1 MFIAWIKA
9 ARLRTLPLAMC
20 GILIGSLLAYH
31 FGTFQL
37 YVMVLC
43 LLTAF
48 FLQVLSNFAND
59 YGDFKKGTDN
69 ENRIGPART
78 LQEGLITEQQ
88 MKKALI
94 ITSLLAFISGI
105 ALIAVSLQH
114 AGLKSMLFFLG
125 LGIASILAAIFYTVG
140 KKAYGYSGLGDI
152 FVFIFFGPVAVLGT
166 YFLHQSR
173 IDLPVVLPAICLG
186 ALSAGVLHMNN
197 MRDII
202 NDKASG
208 KITIAVRLGLA
219 RGKKYHLILM
229 IFAVLAAG
237 WFQMNYLE
245 NHVYGLIPL
254 LLLVPHLYMVL
265 KTKEHQAFDRQLKI
279 VVMISV
285 LYTTSLG
292 LVIFKMNGCV

>member
-20 GILIGSLLAYH
+20 GIFIGSLLALH
-31 FGTFQL
+31 FGTFHL
-37 YVMVLC
+37 YVMLLC

-88 MKKALI
+88 MKIALI
-94 ITSLLAFISGI
+94 ITSLFAFISGS

-114 AGLKSMLFFLG
+114 AGIKSMLFFLG

-140 KKAYGYSGLGDI
+140 KKAYGYFGLGDI
-152 FVFIFFGPVAVLGT
+152 FVFTFFGPVAVLGA
-166 YFLHQSR
+166 YYLHQSR
-173 IDLPVVLPAICLG
+173 IDLPVIFPAISLG
-186 ALSAGVLHMNN
+186 ALSTGVLHMNN

-202 NDKASG
+202 NDKVSG
-208 KITIAVRLGLA
+208 KITIAVRLGIVK
-219 RGKKYHLILM
+219 GKIYHFVLMLIACLS
-229 IFAVLAAG
+229 AV
-237 WFQMNYLE
+237 WFQLNYLE
-245 NHVYGLIPL
+245 FHIYGLIPL
-254 LLLVPHLYMVL
+254 LVLVPHIYMVL
-265 KTKEHQAFDRQLKI
+265 KTNEHQAFDGQLKI
-279 VVMISV
+279 VVLISV
-285 LYTTSLG
+285 LYTISLG
-292 LVIFKMNGCV
+292 LVIFKMKGWV